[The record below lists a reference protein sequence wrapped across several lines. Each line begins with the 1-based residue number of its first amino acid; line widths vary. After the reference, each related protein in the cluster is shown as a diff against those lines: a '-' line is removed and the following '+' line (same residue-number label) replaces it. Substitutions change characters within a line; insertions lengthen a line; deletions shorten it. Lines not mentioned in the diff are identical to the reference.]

1 MELKVKFR
9 VEHLMLK
16 EGGNLIYQL
25 LRGGNFSGKFM
36 PVIFPAKVSW
46 KSTFKNGR
54 TRMALIVSESLENFG
69 QAGAGSR
76 LKKF

>member
-1 MELKVKFR
+1 
-9 VEHLMLK
+9 
-16 EGGNLIYQL
+16 
-25 LRGGNFSGKFM
+25 M
-36 PVIFPAKVSW
+36 PVIFPAKVSR